1 MGNILTITLDVLT
14 LAQLPPDIIR
24 KIIKMHLGERMDI
37 WRLVGKTWT
46 HLIDEHYNALPEIN
60 QMLINVDK
68 DDVTVAIE
76 VSEKDRKHFEPL
88 LYSPRQFKDGPNEN
102 RKEAGGILT
111 AARKDGKKY
120 AYGMWENS
128 EQVIIKEDEFPSK
141 LTLDCLVGN
150 VNSVESQVSVMNGV
164 VTLIVKLE
172 DGRYFATAELPKMKA
187 APPASIGRG
196 VKIDVSQTIE
206 LCEDKVSASG
216 NDLDDL
222 AEQCCCAICSE
233 IFDSAKN
240 IPRVLDCGHTFCEI
254 CLYHERL
261 CVININV
268 QGKVLPVNYT
278 IIGMAEQLMK
288 TRADPKVMCK
298 QCKTNHPTTAVRLC
312 MKKDCN
318 MFNQLLC
325 FNCVIDGDH
334 GGHSIKYDVR
344 LEKKLSKA
352 AIPPNVLGQIDTIK
366 SVQEVK
372 EYQEI
377 VNDLTNVLMKE
388 CDALEEEFDR
398 KVNIKS
404 LS

>member
-1 MGNILTITLDVLT
+1 
-14 LAQLPPDIIR
+14 
-24 KIIKMHLGERMDI
+24 MHLGERMDI

-141 LTLDCLVGN
+141 LTLDCLVG
-150 VNSVESQVSVMNGV
+150 
-164 VTLIVKLE
+164 I
-172 DGRYFATAELPKMKA
+172 
-187 APPASIGRG
+187 
-196 VKIDVSQTIE
+196 
-206 LCEDKVSASG
+206 
-216 NDLDDL
+216 
-222 AEQCCCAICSE
+222 CAIVVV
-233 IFDSAKN
+233 KTG
-240 IPRVLDCGHTFCEI
+240 VCGKES
-254 CLYHERL
+254 
-261 CVININV
+261 
-268 QGKVLPVNYT
+268 
-278 IIGMAEQLMK
+278 GMAEQLMK

-318 MFNQLLC
+318 M
-325 FNCVIDGDH
+325 
-334 GGHSIKYDVR
+334 
-344 LEKKLSKA
+344 
-352 AIPPNVLGQIDTIK
+352 
-366 SVQEVK
+366 EVK

-398 KVNIKS
+398 KTKVGGACGPYLKD
-404 LS
+404 